1 MPKYKKIYEDLL
13 MRIRSEEFKKGDI
26 LPKEFDLMKEYGVSR
41 DTIRKSLRLLSDEGF
56 IHANKGVG
64 SIVLDCNRFELPISG
79 IKSFKE
85 LNSMLGSN
93 IVTKVIRCELS
104 KPDNNIKEKLNLVNG
119 QNVWIVERVRMIY
132 NENIILD
139 LDYFNADIITDLTID
154 IAKDSIYE
162 YIENK
167 LNLKISY
174 ANKEFTCQNVNS
186 KDKKL
191 LDMKGYDLVV
201 NVDSYT
207 YLSDTKI
214 FQFTRSRHR
223 PDKFRFN
230 EFAKR

>member
-1 MPKYKKIYEDLL
+1 MPKYKVVYEDLL
-13 MRIRSEEFKKGDI
+13 LRIKSEEFKKGET

-41 DTIRKSLRLLSDEGF
+41 DTIRKSLRLLSDEGY

-64 SIVLDCNRFELPISG
+64 SIVLDCNRFELPVSG

-85 LNSMLGSN
+85 LNSMLGNN
-93 IVTKVIRCELS
+93 IITKVVRCELID
-104 KPDNNIKEKLNLVNG
+104 PDNNIKEKLNLNDG
-119 QNVWIVERVRMIY
+119 QKIWLVERIRIIN
-132 NENIILD
+132 NESIILD
-139 LDYFNADIITDLTID
+139 LDYFNADIINNLSID
-154 IAKDSIYE
+154 IAQDSIYE
-162 YIENK
+162 YIESK

-174 ANKEFTCQNVNS
+174 ANKEFTCQHVN
-186 KDKKL
+186 KRDKEL

-207 YLSDTKI
+207 YLSDTRI